1 MKVRK
6 HLLLLI
12 VLILLSTFLHACSD
26 DIDTNMST
34 SIKDFSFVTQ
44 DDETLS
50 LDHLKGDWWITYLSY
65 TNCRTV
71 CPRTTAN
78 MVEVQNALKADG
90 LYPPIV
96 SFNVD
101 PENDTQADL
110 KAYAKE
116 YDVDLDTWDFLTGY
130 DFETIQEISEES
142 FQAVLENGASDQ
154 MSHSY
159 MFYLVNPKGEV
170 VKKYDGMSP
179 DELDILID
187 DVKQVLKGH

>member
-6 HLLLLI
+6 HLLLFI
-12 VLILLSTFLHACSD
+12 VLILFSTFLNACAR

-34 SIKDFSFVTQ
+34 SMIDFSFVTQ
-44 DDETLS
+44 DNEVLS
-50 LDHLKGDWWITYLSY
+50 LDHLKGEWWITYFSY

-71 CPRTTAN
+71 CPRTTSN
-78 MVEVQNALKADG
+78 MVEVQSTLNKDG
-90 LYPPIV
+90 LYPHIV

-101 PENDTQADL
+101 PANDTQADL
-110 KAYAKE
+110 RAYAHE

-130 DFETIQEISEES
+130 DFETIQEISEKS
-142 FQAVLENGASDQ
+142 FRAVLEDGASDQ

-170 VKKYDGMSP
+170 VKKYDGMSD

-187 DVKQVLKGH
+187 DVKKVLKR